1 MGLFNV
7 FAGKKGKNRRKV
19 TVEMRGYVNGKEVAL
34 PQDAAP
40 DDDLYSKKIDYRVVT
55 SEIKPLEDVMIGFAV
70 ALKARHS
77 VENEIALLSSI
88 IESFYSLKSKCVS
101 LGPDYEEYFSKMWE
115 HCRNSENQD
124 YSYIEKFEER
134 LGILQKNKDVLLAEE
149 ALKNKELVNLEQRV
163 MKIIEDEN
171 EILQTDIYERFD
183 PVVRDEISSILYFMA
198 KNGEIRRIKRG
209 RTYLVLKN

>member
-1 MGLFNV
+1 M